1 MELNMAKELAALEK
15 MTPGELRQRY
25 AEVFREETNC
35 RNKDWLIKRIAWR
48 LQANAEGDLSERA
61 KRRAAELA
69 NDADLRVK
77 APQAQPVA
85 TQRNVVRTVAIP
97 AARGAPR
104 PGTVITREYKGQ
116 TLQVAV
122 KKDGFEFEGEHY
134 KTLSALAK
142 KITGSHTSGNLF
154 FRVNGGGR

>member
-15 MTPGELRQRY
+15 LTPGELRQRY

-61 KRRAAELA
+61 KRRAVELA

-77 APQAQPVA
+77 APP
-85 TQRNVVRTVAIP
+85 TQVQRSVTRTTVMP
-97 AARGAPR
+97 AAKGAPR

-142 KITGSHTSGNLF
+142 KITGTHTSGNLF
-154 FRVNGGGR
+154 FRLNGGGR

>member
-1 MELNMAKELAALEK
+1 MELNMPKELAALEK
-15 MTPGELRQRY
+15 MTPNELRQRY
-25 AEVFREETNC
+25 AEVFGEATNC

-77 APQAQPVA
+77 APPAPAERTV
-85 TQRNVVRTVAIP
+85 TRTVAMP
-97 AARGAPR
+97 AANGAPR
-104 PGTVITREYKGQ
+104 PGTVISREYKGQ
-116 TLQVAV
+116 QIQVAV
-122 KKDGFEFEGEHY
+122 KTNGFEFEGETY

-142 KITGSHTSGNLF
+142 KITGTHTSGNLF
-154 FRVNGGGR
+154 FRVGKNGGGK